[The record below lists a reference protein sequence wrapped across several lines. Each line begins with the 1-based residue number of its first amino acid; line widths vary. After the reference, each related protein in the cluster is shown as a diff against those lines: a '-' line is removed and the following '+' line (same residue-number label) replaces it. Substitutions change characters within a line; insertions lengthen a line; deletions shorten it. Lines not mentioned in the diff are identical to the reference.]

1 MKIII
6 PFTSPELPAL
16 DQVGGKALTLM
27 QMTAA
32 GMPVPPGFVLTV
44 QFFEPWLEMLKK
56 SPAWKNLTKT
66 DELSQ
71 AAKALQVLCG
81 TLELTGDQKNA
92 LHEALKT
99 FREHNHGH
107 LFAVRSSSP
116 EEDLEGASFAGGYET
131 TLGVTVDGI
140 EAAIR
145 HSFTSSF
152 DERVFLYKKEHGFC
166 IDQPRIAVI
175 IQQQVDADAAGV
187 AFSLNPLNNCYD
199 EAVINANHGLGES
212 VVSGDV
218 LIRMCLWWTRSGMK
232 SSKHASA
239 ANRLWSR

>member
-6 PFTSPELPAL
+6 PFTSPELHAL

-71 AAKALQVLCG
+71 AVKALQVLCG

-116 EEDLEGASFAGGYET
+116 EEDLEGPPSPVGTKPPSGCRWTASRRPS
-131 TLGVTVDGI
+131 
-140 EAAIR
+140 AIR
-145 HSFTSSF
+145 SRPVSMSGSFST
-152 DERVFLYKKEHGFC
+152 KKC
-166 IDQPRIAVI
+166 TVSA
-175 IQQQVDADAAGV
+175 
-187 AFSLNPLNNCYD
+187 STNP
-199 EAVINANHGLGES
+199 
-212 VVSGDV
+212 
-218 LIRMCLWWTRSGMK
+218 
-232 SSKHASA
+232 AS
-239 ANRLWSR
+239 R